1 MFRQVSSIQETGEIV
16 FAFFGKGDYPNA
28 MTVSACL
35 RNRNGS
41 HGPEKEQGARFIP
54 RVLTSLKV
62 FCSRTPVFIL
72 AIGVLAAPALAQ
84 KVGGGSTS
92 GGGGGTSGGSTG
104 GSTGSSHLSSPTT
117 TNSGGYGAESASPS
131 SNSNLANMNMPSVGW
146 GDSIPMWMNEME
158 RSAPLF
164 DPIQKQEDCLR
175 WTVAGVQ
182 GVTVS
187 LARLAVPKDARKNF
201 ESACASLK
209 DKRLPQAEEQVRKAI
224 GEYPNFVAAWVM
236 LGQILTSQQQPDKAR
251 DACSHALSAD
261 ANYVPAYLCMADI
274 TYGAESW
281 DEVLDYSTRAIALD
295 PVHDAYAFFYSAA
308 ALYNK
313 GDLARAENNAAHAVE
328 IDKLHRDPEMVF
340 LLAKIH
346 QAQGAASAAVTELH
360 EFLKLAPDSKDSTLA
375 KKNLADLD
383 GASKSVIVK

>member
-1 MFRQVSSIQETGEIV
+1 
-16 FAFFGKGDYPNA
+16 

-35 RNRNGS
+35 RNRNGG
-41 HGPEKEQGARFIP
+41 HGPEKEHRARFIP
-54 RVLTSLKV
+54 RVLTFLKA
-62 FCSRTPVFIL
+62 FCSRTPIFLL

-84 KVGGGSTS
+84 KVGGGTTS
-92 GGGGGTSGGSTG
+92 GGGSGPSGSGGSTG
-104 GSTGSSHLSSPTT
+104 GSAGTSHLAPPTT
-117 TNSGGYGAESASPS
+117 TNSGGYGAESQSPS
-131 SNSNLANMNMPSVGW
+131 ANLSNMNMPSVGW

-158 RSAPLF
+158 RAAPLF

-201 ESACASLK
+201 ENACASLK
-209 DKRLPQAEEQVRKAI
+209 DKHLPQAEEQVRKAI

-236 LGQILTSQQQPDKAR
+236 LGQILTSQQQPEKAR
-251 DACSHALSAD
+251 DACSHALNAD

-346 QAQGAASAAVTELH
+346 QAQGAASAAVAELH
-360 EFLKLAPDSKDSTLA
+360 EYLKLAPDSKDSNLA

>member
-1 MFRQVSSIQETGEIV
+1 MFRQVQSIQETGKIV
-16 FAFFGKGDYPNA
+16 FAFYGKGDYPEL

-35 RNRNGS
+35 LNRNGG
-41 HGPEKEQGARFIP
+41 HGPREEYGARPILG
-54 RVLTSLKV
+54 VLSTLKF
-62 FCSRTPVFIL
+62 FCSRTPILFL
-72 AIGVLAAPALAQ
+72 AIGILASTAPAQ
-84 KVGGGSTS
+84 KVGSGTTS
-92 GGGGGTSGGSTG
+92 GSSSGGTTG
-104 GSTGSSHLSSPTT
+104 GSGGTGHLPPPTT
-117 TNSGGYGAESASPS
+117 TNSGNYGAESANPPS
-131 SNSNLANMNMPSVGW
+131 NNPSNMNMPSMGW

-201 ESACASLK
+201 ENACASLR
-209 DKRLPQAEEQVRKAI
+209 DKHLPQAEEQVRKAI

-251 DACSHALSAD
+251 EACSHALNAD

-281 DEVLDYSTRAIALD
+281 DEVLDYSTRALALD

-328 IDKLHRDPEMVF
+328 IDRLHRDPEMVF

-346 QAQGAASAAVTELH
+346 QAQGAASAAVAELH
-360 EFLKLAPDSKDSTLA
+360 EYLKLAPDSKDSNLA

-383 GASKSVIVK
+383 GTSKSVIVK

>member
-1 MFRQVSSIQETGEIV
+1 VQIV
-16 FAFFGKGDYPNA
+16 FAFYGKGDYPNLMRA
-28 MTVSACL
+28 AACL
-35 RNRNGS
+35 RNRNGG
-41 HGPEKEQGARFIP
+41 HGRKNEHGARPIP
-54 RVLTSLKV
+54 RVLSTLKV
-62 FCSRTPVFIL
+62 FCSRTPIFVL
-72 AIGVLAAPALAQ
+72 AIGVLVSPALGQ
-84 KVGGGSTS
+84 KVGSGTTTS
-92 GGGGGTSGGSTG
+92 GSSGTSSSGSSGGSEGTL
-104 GSTGSSHLSSPTT
+104 HPAPPTT
-117 TNSGGYGAESASPS
+117 TTSGGYGADSTSSS
-131 SNSNLANMNMPSVGW
+131 SNLSNMNMQSMGW
-146 GDSIPMWMNEME
+146 DESIPMWMNEMQ

-164 DPIQKQEDCLR
+164 DPIQKQEECLR

-187 LARLAVPKDARKNF
+187 LARLAVPKDARKDF

-209 DKRLPQAEEQVRKAI
+209 DKHLPQAEESVRKAI
-224 GEYPNFVAAWVM
+224 SEYPNFVTAWVM
-236 LGQILTSQQQPDKAR
+236 LGQILTSQQQLDKAKE
-251 DACSHALSAD
+251 ACSHALNAD
-261 ANYVPAYLCMADI
+261 ANYVPAYLCMADL

-281 DEVLDYSTRAIALD
+281 DEVLDYSTRALALD

-313 GDLARAENNAAHAVE
+313 GDLAHAENDAAHAVE

-360 EFLKLAPDSKDSTLA
+360 EYLKLAPDSKDSTLA

-383 GASKSVIVK
+383 GTSKSAIVK

>member
-1 MFRQVSSIQETGEIV
+1 
-16 FAFFGKGDYPNA
+16 
-28 MTVSACL
+28 MTASACL
-35 RNRNGS
+35 RNRNGG
-41 HGPEKEQGARFIP
+41 HGPKEERGSRFVP
-54 RVLTSLKV
+54 RVLTSLKT
-62 FCSRTPVFIL
+62 FCARTPIFVL
-72 AIGVLAAPALAQ
+72 AIGVIAAPALAQ
-84 KVGGGSTS
+84 KVGGGTTS
-92 GGGGGTSGGSTG
+92 GVGSGSSSSGGSTG
-104 GSTGSSHLSSPTT
+104 GSTGTSHVAPPTT
-117 TNSGGYGAESASPS
+117 TNSGGYGADSQSPS
-131 SNSNLANMNMPSVGW
+131 ANLSNMNMPSMGW

-158 RSAPLF
+158 RAAPLF

-182 GVTVS
+182 GATVS

-209 DKRLPQAEEQVRKAI
+209 DKHLPEAEEAVRKAI

-251 DACSHALSAD
+251 DACSHALNAD
-261 ANYVPAYLCMADI
+261 ANYVPAYLCMADL

-313 GDLARAENNAAHAVE
+313 GDLARAENDAAHAVE

-346 QAQGAASAAVTELH
+346 QAQGAASAAVAELH
-360 EFLKLAPDSKDSTLA
+360 EYLKLAPDSKDSNLA